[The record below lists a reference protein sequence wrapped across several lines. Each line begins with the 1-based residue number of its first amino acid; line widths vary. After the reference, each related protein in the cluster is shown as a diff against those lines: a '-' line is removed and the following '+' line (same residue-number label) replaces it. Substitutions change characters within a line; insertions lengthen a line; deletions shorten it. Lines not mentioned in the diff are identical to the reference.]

1 MTTTE
6 ISPGTSPNRP
16 AAARRLAID
25 VLLPLDRTQTL
36 ADAPRRARETAATG
50 VDGLFTFEGQHD
62 VFFPLV
68 AACASGPLDVDL
80 MTNVA
85 IAFPRSPM
93 HLAYA
98 AYDLQALSG
107 GRFRLGLGSQV
118 KPAIQ
123 RRYGSRWERPVAQ
136 MRECV
141 LATKAILEHWEGNG
155 PLEFRGEYTTHTLMT
170 PNFNPGP
177 NPFGVPKIHVGA
189 LGPKMTE
196 MTAEVADGILVM
208 PFNSA
213 RHFAER
219 TLPAMDRGLAT
230 AGRTRD
236 DLEIVVEAIMAV
248 GETDEQVEAASRGVR
263 GLLSFYGSTPSY
275 RPVLDV
281 EGWGDV
287 QPELNAM
294 SKRGEW
300 TAMSGLITDEM
311 VDTIAVRGRPDE
323 CARELVRRFG
333 SAADRVCLYFP
344 GYEMSDERL
353 ARLVSAIGEAV
364 G

>member
-1 MTTTE
+1 VTTST
-6 ISPGTSPNRP
+6 PPFATH
-16 AAARRLAID
+16 AAPTKRLAVD
-25 VLLPLDRTQTL
+25 VQLPSDRTSGL
-36 ADAPRRARETAATG
+36 ARAGVRAREIAATG
-50 VDGLFTFEGQHD
+50 VDGLFTFEGPHD

-68 AACASGPLDVDL
+68 MACAEGDLDVDL

-93 HLAYA
+93 HLANA
-98 AYDLQALSG
+98 AYDLQVLSH
-107 GRFRLGLGSQV
+107 GRFRLGLGSQI
-118 KPAIQ
+118 KPAIEK
-123 RRYGSRWERPVAQ
+123 RYGSKWTRPVAQ
-136 MRECV
+136 MRETV
-141 LATKAILEHWEGNG
+141 LATKAIFDAWEGKA
-155 PLEFRGEYTTHTLMT
+155 PLNFRGEFTTHTLMPPT
-170 PNFNPGP
+170 FNPGP
-177 NPFGVPKIHVGA
+177 NPYGPPKIHVGA

-219 TLPAMDRGLAT
+219 TLPAIDRGLQN

-236 DLEIVVEAIMAV
+236 DLEIVCEAIVAV
-248 GETDEQVEAASRGVR
+248 GETDEEVAAASNGVR

-281 EGWGDV
+281 EGWGEL

-300 TAMSGLITDEM
+300 AAMPGLITEEM
-311 VDTIAVRGRPDE
+311 VDTIAVRGTPAE
-323 CARELVRRFG
+323 VARELVRRFG
-333 SAADRVCLYFP
+333 SAAERLCLYFP
-344 GYEMSDERL
+344 GYPLRDETL
-353 ARLVSAIGEAV
+353 AALVSEIGRLPV
-364 G
+364 

>member
-1 MTTTE
+1 
-6 ISPGTSPNRP
+6 
-16 AAARRLAID
+16 
-25 VLLPLDRTQTL
+25 VLLPLDRTTGL
-36 ADAPRRARETAATG
+36 REAPKRAREIAATG

-68 AACASGPLDVDL
+68 AASAGGDLDLDL

-98 AYDLQALSG
+98 AYDLQTLSR

-123 RRYGSRWERPVAQ
+123 RRYGSAWVRPVAQ
-136 MRECV
+136 MREIV
-141 LATKAILEHWEGNG
+141 LATKAILNRWEGTA
-155 PLEFRGEYTTHTLMT
+155 PLDFRGEFTTHTLMT
-170 PNFNPGP
+170 PNFDPGP
-177 NPFGVPKIHVGA
+177 NPYGLPKIHVGA

-219 TLPAMDRGLAT
+219 SLPAIDRGLAT

-236 DLEIVVEAIMAV
+236 DFEIVVEAIMAV
-248 GETDEQVEAASRGVR
+248 GETDEEIETASRGVR

-275 RPVLDV
+275 RPVLEV

-300 TAMSGLITDEM
+300 AEMSSLITEEM
-311 VDTIAVRGRPDE
+311 VDTIAVRGRPAE
-323 CARELVRRFG
+323 CAAELVRRFG

-344 GYEMSDERL
+344 GYPISDDAL
-353 ARLVSAIGEAV
+353 ARLVAEIRRAV

>member
-1 MTTTE
+1 MTT
-6 ISPGTSPNRP
+6 PTSPKVKP
-16 AAARRLAID
+16 RLAID
-25 VLLPLDRTQTL
+25 VLLPLDKTTGL
-36 ADAPRRARETAATG
+36 HEAPRRAREIAATG

-68 AACASGPLDVDL
+68 AASAGGDLDVDL

-98 AYDLQALSG
+98 AYDMQTLAR

-123 RRYGSRWERPVAQ
+123 RRYGSTWVRPVAQ
-136 MRECV
+136 MREIV
-141 LATKAILEHWEGNG
+141 LATKAILNRWEGTA
-155 PLEFRGEYTTHTLMT
+155 PLDFRGEFTTHTLMT
-170 PNFNPGP
+170 PNFDPGP
-177 NPFGVPKIHVGA
+177 NPYGLPKIHVGA

-219 TLPAMDRGLAT
+219 SLPAIDRGLAK

-248 GETDEQVEAASRGVR
+248 GETDEEIEAASRGVR

-275 RPVLDV
+275 RPVLEV

-300 TAMSGLITDEM
+300 AQMSGLITDDM
-311 VDTIAVRGRPDE
+311 VDTIAVRGRPAE
-323 CARELVRRFG
+323 CAAELVRRFG

-344 GYEMSDERL
+344 GYPISDEAL
-353 ARLVSAIGEAV
+353 ARLVEEIRRAV

>member
-1 MTTTE
+1 MTGSEPT
-6 ISPGTSPNRP
+6 PP
-16 AAARRLAID
+16 ARLAID
-25 VLLPLDRTQTL
+25 VLLSIDKTSPLDN
-36 ADAPRRARETAATG
+36 APRRAREIAATG

-68 AACASGPLDVDL
+68 AATAAGPLDVDL

-93 HLAYA
+93 HLAQA
-98 AYDLQALSG
+98 AYDLQSLAR
-107 GRFRLGLGSQV
+107 GRFRLGLGSQI
-118 KPAIQ
+118 KPQIE
-123 RRYGSRWERPVAQ
+123 RRYGSTWSRPVAR
-136 MRECV
+136 MRELV
-141 LATKAILEHWEGNG
+141 LATKAILARWEGTA
-155 PLEFRGEYTTHTLMT
+155 PLDFRGEFTTHTLMT
-170 PNFNPGP
+170 PNFDPGP
-177 NPFGVPKIHVGA
+177 NPYGVPKILIGA
-189 LGPKMTE
+189 LGPQMTE

-219 TLPAMDRGLAT
+219 TLPAIDRGRAR
-230 AGRTRD
+230 AGGTRD
-236 DLEIVVEAIMAV
+236 DLEIVCEAIMAV
-248 GETDEQVEAASRGVR
+248 GETDEEVAAARRGAR

-300 TAMSGLITDEM
+300 AAMSELITDEM
-311 VDTIAVRGRPDE
+311 VDTLAVPGRPAE
-323 CARELVRRFG
+323 AAAELARRFG
-333 SAADRVCLYFP
+333 GAADRVCLYFP
-344 GYEMSDERL
+344 GYPMSDERL
-353 ARLVSAIGEAV
+353 AQLVDEIRRAV

>member
-1 MTTTE
+1 V
-6 ISPGTSPNRP
+6 TSDAAVPQP
-16 AAARRLAID
+16 AQPTRRLAID
-25 VLLPLDRTQTL
+25 VLLPADRTSGL
-36 ADAPRRARETAATG
+36 LDAPRRARETAATG
-50 VDGLFTFEGQHD
+50 VDGLFTFEGPHD

-68 AACASGPLDVDL
+68 AASAGGDLDVDL

-85 IAFPRSPM
+85 IAFPRSPV
-93 HLAYA
+93 HLAHA
-98 AYDLQALSG
+98 AYDLQTLAR
-107 GRFRLGLGSQV
+107 GRFRLGLGSQIR
-118 KPAIQ
+118 PQIE
-123 RRYGSRWERPVAQ
+123 RRYGSTWSRPVAR
-136 MRECV
+136 MRESV
-141 LATKAILEHWEGNG
+141 LATKAILARWEGSA
-155 PLEFRGEYTTHTLMT
+155 PLDFHGEFTTHTLMT
-170 PNFNPGP
+170 PTFDPGP
-177 NPFGVPKIHVGA
+177 NPYGPPKILVGA

-219 TLPAMDRGLAT
+219 TLPAIDRGLAT
-230 AGRTRD
+230 AGRIRD
-236 DLEIVVEAIMAV
+236 DLEIVCEAILAV
-248 GETDEQVEAASRGVR
+248 GDTDAELEAASRGVR

-281 EGWGDV
+281 EGWGDL

-300 TAMSGLITDEM
+300 ATMPNLITDEM
-311 VDTIAVRGRPDE
+311 VDTIAVRGRPAE
-323 CARELVRRFG
+323 CAREIVRRFG

-353 ARLVSAIGEAV
+353 ARLVSDIRQAV